1 MNEQAD
7 DVAIVTGAAG
17 GMGAAIATA
26 FAREGRSLILCDLHA
41 APLETLA
48 ASLRDHAP
56 VACLAADVTDPQY
69 PSLIIKALNGRKIG
83 ALAHAAGVS
92 PSMADGR
99 RVFAI
104 NYTATTA
111 LVQALLPHMAKG
123 GTAVL
128 IASNSG
134 QLMGH
139 PIFDR
144 AIRQVMDGR
153 WSMLG
158 RLALRNSRTAYPL
171 SKRAV
176 QFYAQRMS
184 PAFGRV
190 GARIVSLSPGIID
203 TAMGRLEND
212 AGPEMQRMI
221 NVTPLGR
228 QGRPE
233 EIASVVAFL
242 VSPAASY
249 ITGTDILVD
258 GGTVAGIKDI
268 GGVLKLR

>member
-1 MNEQAD
+1 MNEQLD
-7 DVAIVTGAAG
+7 EVAIVTGAAG
-17 GMGAAIATA
+17 GMGRAIATA

-41 APLETLA
+41 EPLEVVATT
-48 ASLRDHAP
+48 LRDQ
-56 VACLAADVTDPQY
+56 VAVATLAADVTDPAY
-69 PSLIIKALNGRKIG
+69 AAMIVAALAGRKIG

-92 PSMADGR
+92 PSMAEGR

-111 LVQALLPHMAKG
+111 LVEGLLPHMAPG
-123 GTAVL
+123 GAAVL

-134 QLMGH
+134 QLMAH
-139 PIFDR
+139 PLFDR
-144 AIRQVMDGR
+144 AVRQMMDGR
-153 WSMLG
+153 RSLLG
-158 RLALRNSRTAYPL
+158 SLALRNSRTAYPL

-176 QFYAQRMS
+176 QLYAQKMA
-184 PAFGRV
+184 PAFGRA
-190 GARIVSLSPGIID
+190 GARIISLSPGIID

-221 NVTPLGR
+221 NVTCLGR

-233 EIASVVAFL
+233 EIAAVVAFL
-242 VSPAASY
+242 ASPAASY

-268 GGVLKLR
+268 GGVMKLR